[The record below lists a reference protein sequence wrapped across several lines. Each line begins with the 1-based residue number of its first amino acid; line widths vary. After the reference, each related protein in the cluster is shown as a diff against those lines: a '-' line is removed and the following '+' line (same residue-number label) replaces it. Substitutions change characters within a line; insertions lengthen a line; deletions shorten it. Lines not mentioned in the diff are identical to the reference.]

1 MEATEKN
8 KIKINAGGSILK
20 RTLCLLPVNIGD
32 KQKVFSM
39 HPSNCFVT
47 SQTTKN
53 DIEKKKNS
61 LVKFTNERIY
71 QQDSSNTFFKR

>member
-32 KQKVFSM
+32 KQKAFSM

-47 SQTTKN
+47 TQTSKN
-53 DIEKKKNS
+53 DIEKKNS
-61 LVKFTNERIY
+61 LVGFTNERIY
-71 QQDSSNTFFKR
+71 QQDSSNIFFKR

>member
-32 KQKVFSM
+32 KQKTFSM

-47 SQTTKN
+47 AQTSKN
-53 DIEKKKNS
+53 DIEKKKILLLDLQMS
-61 LVKFTNERIY
+61 RIY
-71 QQDSSNTFFKR
+71 QQDCSNIFFKR